1 MERGLRGRRCFRV
14 SSFCLRGFK
23 NPYFYTGIIGEP
35 ASSKRSHDMDVF
47 GENEIIIIS

>member
-14 SSFCLRGFK
+14 SSFCLRGL
-23 NPYFYTGIIGEP
+23 NPYFYTGIIGEA